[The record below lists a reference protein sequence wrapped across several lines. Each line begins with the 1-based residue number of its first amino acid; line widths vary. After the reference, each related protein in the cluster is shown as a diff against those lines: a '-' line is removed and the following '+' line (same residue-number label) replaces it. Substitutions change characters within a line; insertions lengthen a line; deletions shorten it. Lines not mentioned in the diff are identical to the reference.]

1 MKGTVKMKLYE
12 LCIIDSDHQVKV
24 IGTYSTLEAAE
35 ENESDLKKVFSL
47 LDTNEKM
54 VFIRVKCIDIPI
66 NNIKHAY
73 IQASMKND
81 NIVDIKITDIRL
93 DNIPKRFTYK
103 LNTFNGKSFSRTNFN
118 NIDGYWE
125 GTITIEESDTKETL
139 KQKAKKLI
147 ENLM

>member
-1 MKGTVKMKLYE
+1 MKLYE
-12 LCIIDSDHQVKV
+12 LCIIDSNHQVKV

-73 IQASMKND
+73 IQVSMKND

-103 LNTFNGKSFSRTNFN
+103 SNTFNGKSFSRANFN
-118 NIDGYWE
+118 KIDGYWE

-139 KQKAKKLI
+139 KQKAKKII
-147 ENLM
+147 EEIM

>member
-1 MKGTVKMKLYE
+1 MKLYE
-12 LCIIDSDHQVKV
+12 LCVIDSDHQVKV

-47 LDTNEKM
+47 LDTNKKM

-66 NNIKHAY
+66 SNIKHAY
-73 IQASMKND
+73 IQVPIKN
-81 NIVDIKITDIRL
+81 NKIIDIRIEDIRL
-93 DNIPKRFTYK
+93 NNIPKRFTYK
-103 LNTFNGKSFSRTNFN
+103 SNTFISKSFSRTNFD

-125 GTITIEESDTKETL
+125 GTITIEEIDTKETL
-139 KQKAKKLI
+139 KQKAKKII